1 MPAQPREESDFE
13 LWLQEQIPSRHAGRH
28 APLAH
33 GARPRSRK
41 KRAPRVSRLAARQA
55 SPPQRNPRAAAWRS
69 SKRARKAREK
79 QAAQQRA
86 QHVSTLNRLVQEAP
100 QIWQQI
106 DTTLEVGTGAAYE
119 KAFNLL
125 QTLAEAMQHAH
136 WEADFLQDLA
146 RLLVRHGRR
155 PAWMKRLEK
164 AGCA

>member
-1 MPAQPREESDFE
+1 MRLLLTERGPEAERNVRRAYLAWQRARQAPTAQPRRRSVAQIEE
-13 LWLQEQIPSRHAGRH
+13 
-28 APLAH
+28 
-33 GARPRSRK
+33 GAES
-41 KRAPRVSRLAARQA
+41 ASLLRLDRE
-55 SPPQRNPRAAAWRS
+55 RR
-69 SKRARKAREK
+69 AREK

-86 QHVSTLNRLVQEAP
+86 QHVSTLIRLVQEAP

-136 WEADFLQDLA
+136 RKADFLQDLA